1 VTTIPQIMPST
12 PFLSLDGWRGRII
25 WLLSAVYAS
34 NLLLF
39 PVWQNVLQIP
49 IAFTAIFVGF
59 PMAIVLLWAS
69 DRDLPE
75 SPAVGRLTDMDPT
88 TALSNRDCF
97 VWKTNHAMRQN
108 GALMLLDIDDF
119 SSLNDDGHVGDLCLM
134 AFAQRFRE
142 LTRDTDVVG
151 RLEGST
157 FAVYLPGASVEQAKD
172 VANRLSEGILV
183 ANEKVQTSAT
193 TSVGVVLADRK
204 ADLGQLLKNAEA
216 ALDHAKGQGQAKVV
230 MDVLRCAA

>member
-1 VTTIPQIMPST
+1 MTSN
-12 PFLSLDGWRGRII
+12 PFSSLDGWRGRII
-25 WLLSAVYAS
+25 WLLIAAFAL

-39 PVWQNVLQIP
+39 PAWQDVLQMP
-49 IAFTAIFVGF
+49 VVFTAVFVGI
-59 PMAIVLLWAS
+59 PMVIVLLWSS
-69 DRDLPE
+69 DNGLPE
-75 SPAVGRLTDMDPT
+75 SPIAGRLADMDPT

-108 GALMLLDIDDF
+108 GVLMLLDIDDF
-119 SSLNDDGHVGDLCLM
+119 GSLNNDDHVGDLCLM

-157 FAVYLPGASVEQAKD
+157 FAVYLRGASIEQAKD
-172 VANRLSEGILV
+172 VATRLSEGVLV

-193 TSVGVVLADRK
+193 TSVGIVLADRK
-204 ADLGQLLKNAEA
+204 ADLGQLLKDAEL
-216 ALDHAKGQGQAKVV
+216 ALDHAKGQGHARVV
-230 MDVLRCAA
+230 MDVLRYAA